1 MKISK
6 YQKRI
11 FKPFTALSGE
21 AFCQVKYGGRTRI
34 FSLSSHEFEM
44 EYKRIYRKQKRE
56 MISRNQYEKVLA
68 VMRLDAYENRVDY
81 DLETRIFREED
92 GSIIYNLNPDKS
104 QAVYIKNGKAT
115 LEEMPEMRFKY
126 DPSIRNQVEPNLK
139 IKPHLLPKFLE
150 RHFHFKKDDLLVL
163 SLFLVSAFS
172 GTSTPHNILILAGS
186 KGSGKSR
193 AARLLLRI
201 VDPQDLDLVSLPK
214 TKDDLAIRLH
224 NSYITVLDNISYLN
238 SGFSD
243 IIAQC
248 ATGGICYVK
257 RTLYQNSEE
266 TKLDLRSILILTGI
280 EVVAKKSDVKDRS
293 ILLFLERLK
302 PDEIMGEKELEEAF
316 QEDLPKIL
324 GACLKLL
331 AIAVNDDT
339 PVDVPKTRMASAFEL
354 MVKVG
359 RAMGFDDEYTA
370 DILWKNQKKVSLHTI
385 FDSPFG
391 ECIIAFFEEYESFT
405 GLVREFK
412 EEIQKI
418 AKDRHMAKN
427 VVPEET
433 NVFSRRLGEIQSELE
448 LLYGIKY
455 KKRSNGRYHE
465 IDIWVE

>member
-1 MKISK
+1 MKRTK
-6 YQKRI
+6 YTKKV
-11 FKPFTALSGE
+11 FKPFTTRGGE
-21 AFCQVKYGGRTRI
+21 AFCQVNYDGRTRI

-44 EYKRIYRKQKRE
+44 EYKRIYRKQKQE
-56 MISRNQYEKVLA
+56 MVSRTQFEKVLA
-68 VMRLDAYENRVDY
+68 VMHLDAYENKVDY
-81 DLETRIFREED
+81 NLATRIFCEED
-92 GSIIYNLNPDKS
+92 GTVIYNLNPDKN
-104 QAVYIKNGKAT
+104 QAVFIKDGTAT
-115 LEEMPEMRFKY
+115 LGKMPEMCFKY
-126 DPSIRNQVEPNLK
+126 DPSVRNQ
-139 IKPHLLPKFLE
+139 IKPDLEIDPSLLPQLLDK
-150 RHFHFKKDDLLVL
+150 HFHLKKEDLLVL

-172 GTSTPHNILILAGS
+172 GNSIPHNILILAGS

-201 VDPQDLDLVSLPK
+201 VDPQNLDLVSLPR

-224 NSYITVLDNISYLN
+224 NSYITVLDNITYLS

-248 ATGGICYVK
+248 ATGGISYVK
-257 RTLYQNSEE
+257 RTLYMNTEE

-280 EVVAKKSDVKDRS
+280 EVVAKKPDVKDRS
-293 ILLFLERLK
+293 ILLFLERFK

-331 AIAVNDDT
+331 AVATNDDV
-339 PVDVPKTRMASAFEL
+339 PVETSKTRMASAFDL

-359 RAMGFDDEYTA
+359 RAMGFDDEYIA

-385 FDSPFG
+385 FDSSFG

-418 AKDRHMAKN
+418 AKDRHMARN